1 MPQYSPLRISLVKI
15 NGDVILLF
23 IYLRHDV
30 MVLNADIQ
38 NILSNK
44 SRLRRNIYSCKI
56 NFAGYKTYMITILK
70 YKQHLC
76 SGRKLKEGS
85 ASRPSVTVSYLR
97 PIRTFL

>member
-1 MPQYSPLRISLVKI
+1 MPQYSPLRISIVKI

-23 IYLRHDV
+23 ICLRHDV

-56 NFAGYKTYMITILK
+56 ILQDTK
-70 YKQHLC
+70 H
-76 SGRKLKEGS
+76 
-85 ASRPSVTVSYLR
+85 T
-97 PIRTFL
+97 